1 VSFPRPIAWS
11 CLRITTTTTTT
22 IIIITLVG
30 IPLKPLDLPRILSH
44 LQLEVPSKLDKLLVL
59 CHGRLDLK
67 EDSVKTSSRD
77 AKKKKKRK
85 RRERQKERK
94 KGKEDKDKEN
104 SLLVYSEGRDNL

>member
-1 VSFPRPIAWS
+1 MIARN
-11 CLRITTTTTTT
+11 CLRITTTTTTI

-30 IPLKPLDLPRILSH
+30 IPLRPLDLPRIHSN
-44 LQLEVPSKLDKLLVL
+44 LQLEVPNKPDKLLVL

-77 AKKKKKRK
+77 AKKKKKKRK